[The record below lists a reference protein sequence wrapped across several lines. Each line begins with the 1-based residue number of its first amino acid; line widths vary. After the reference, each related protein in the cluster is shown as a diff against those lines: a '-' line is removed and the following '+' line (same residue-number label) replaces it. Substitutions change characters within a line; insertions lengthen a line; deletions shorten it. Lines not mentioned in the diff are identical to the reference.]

1 MSRAPLPPRDDERL
15 IFALDVPDRAQAL
28 EWVDR
33 LGDSVAFYK
42 IGMEL
47 LASGEYFQ
55 VLDELARRDKR
66 VFVDLKFFDIPA
78 TAAAVIKRLSQWPV
92 SYATIHGWH
101 PAMMEA
107 CAAANSSDMRLLA
120 VTVLTS
126 MGRPDLA
133 QMGIDREPVD
143 VVVERALA
151 AQAAGID
158 GVIASGQEA
167 GPIRAATGAGFS
179 IVCPGIRPGGPV
191 GDDQKRTVGVAQAF
205 ADGADAIVVGRPI
218 RLATDPQ
225 AAARAIQQESR
236 RRWLRAEIPLR
247 RLQARTPSRP
257 ARDGVSASVH
267 RAVVPESPQNL
278 P

>member
-1 MSRAPLPPRDDERL
+1 MSRAPLPLRADERL
-15 IFALDVPDRAQAL
+15 IFALDVPGKAQAS

-33 LGDSVAFYK
+33 LGDAVSFYK
-42 IGMEL
+42 SGMEL
-47 LASGEYFQ
+47 LASGEYFD
-55 VLDELARRDKR
+55 VLDELAKRDKR

-78 TAAAVIKRLSQWPV
+78 TIAGVVRRLSQWPV
-92 SYATIHGWH
+92 SYCTIHGWH

-107 CAAANSSDMRLLA
+107 AAAANTSDMRLLA

-133 QMGIDREPVD
+133 QMGIDREPVE

-151 AQAAGID
+151 AQRAGID

-167 GPIRAATGAGFS
+167 APIRAATGAGFS

-191 GDDQKRTVGVAQAF
+191 GDDQQRTVGVAQAF

-218 RLATDPQ
+218 RLAADPR
-225 AAARAIQQESR
+225 AAALAMQQEIFNS
-236 RRWLRAEIPLR
+236 LHKN
-247 RLQARTPSRP
+247 Q
-257 ARDGVSASVH
+257 
-267 RAVVPESPQNL
+267 
-278 P
+278 

>member
-1 MSRAPLPPRDDERL
+1 MSRAPLPLRTDERL
-15 IFALDVPDRAQAL
+15 IFALDVPGKAQAI
-28 EWVDR
+28 EWVER
-33 LGDSVAFYK
+33 LGDAVSFYK

-47 LASGEYFQ
+47 LASGEYFD
-55 VLDELARRDKR
+55 VLEALAKRDKR

-78 TAAAVIKRLSQWPV
+78 TIAGVIGRLSQWPV
-92 SYATIHGWH
+92 SYCTIHGWH

-107 CAAANSSDMRLLA
+107 AAAANTSDMRLLA

-151 AQAAGID
+151 AQRAGID

-167 GPIRAATGAGFS
+167 APIRAATGAGFS

-191 GDDQKRTVGVAQAF
+191 GDDQQRTVGVARAF

-218 RLATDPQ
+218 RLAADPYV
-225 AAARAIQQESR
+225 AAQLIQ
-236 RRWLRAEIPLR
+236 AEI
-247 RLQARTPSRP
+247 A
-257 ARDGVSASVH
+257 
-267 RAVVPESPQNL
+267 ESFK
-278 P
+278 

>member
-1 MSRAPLPPRDDERL
+1 MSRAPLPLRTDERL
-15 IFALDVPDRAQAL
+15 IFALDVPGKAQAI
-28 EWVDR
+28 EWVER
-33 LGDSVAFYK
+33 LGDAVSFYK

-47 LASGEYFQ
+47 LASGEYFD
-55 VLDELARRDKR
+55 VLEALAKRDKR

-78 TAAAVIKRLSQWPV
+78 TIAGVVGRLSQWPV
-92 SYATIHGWH
+92 SYCTIHGWH

-107 CAAANSSDMRLLA
+107 AAAANTSDMRLLA

-151 AQAAGID
+151 AQRAGID

-167 GPIRAATGAGFS
+167 APIRAATGAGFS

-191 GDDQKRTVGVAQAF
+191 GDDQQRTVGVARAF

-218 RLATDPQ
+218 RLAADPYV
-225 AAARAIQQESR
+225 AAQLIQ
-236 RRWLRAEIPLR
+236 AEI
-247 RLQARTPSRP
+247 A
-257 ARDGVSASVH
+257 
-267 RAVVPESPQNL
+267 ESFK
-278 P
+278 

>member
-1 MSRAPLPPRDDERL
+1 MSRAPLPLRNDEKL
-15 IFALDVPDRAQAL
+15 IFALDVPDKAQAI
-28 EWVDR
+28 EWVER
-33 LGDSVAFYK
+33 LGDTVSFYK

-47 LASGEYFQ
+47 LASGEYFD
-55 VLDELARRDKR
+55 VLEELAKRDKR

-78 TAAAVIKRLSQWPV
+78 TIAGVVRRLSQWPV
-92 SYATIHGWH
+92 SYCTIHGWH

-107 CAAANSSDMRLLA
+107 AAAANTSEMRLLA

-151 AQAAGID
+151 AQRTGID

-167 GPIRAATGAGFS
+167 APIRAATGAGFS

-191 GDDQKRTVGVAQAF
+191 GDDQQRTVGVAQAF

-218 RLATDPQ
+218 RLATDPR
-225 AAARAIQQESR
+225 AAAQLMQD
-236 RRWLRAEIPLR
+236 EI
-247 RLQARTPSRP
+247 SK
-257 ARDGVSASVH
+257 SFK
-267 RAVVPESPQNL
+267 
-278 P
+278 

>member
-1 MSRAPLPPRDDERL
+1 MSRGPLPLRDDERL

-28 EWVDR
+28 GWVDR
-33 LGDSVAFYK
+33 LGDSVGFYK

-55 VLDELARRDKR
+55 VLEELARREKR

-78 TAAAVIKRLSQWPV
+78 TAAAVIKRLAQWPV
-92 SYATIHGWH
+92 SYCTIHGWH

-107 CAAANSSDMRLLA
+107 CAAVAGGDMRLLA

-126 MGRPDLA
+126 MGREDLA
-133 QMGIDREPVD
+133 RMGIDREPVD

-151 AQAAGID
+151 AKAAGID

-167 GPIRAATGAGFS
+167 APIRTAAGAGFS
-179 IVCPGIRPGGPV
+179 IVCPGIRPDGPA

-205 ADGADAIVVGRPI
+205 TDGADAIVVGRPI
-218 RLATDPQ
+218 RLAADPQ
-225 AAARAIQQESR
+225 AAARAIQQDIS
-236 RRWLRAEIPLR
+236 AALR
-247 RLQARTPSRP
+247 R
-257 ARDGVSASVH
+257 
-267 RAVVPESPQNL
+267 
-278 P
+278 